1 MSPQSGEGR
10 QQSLVEAIHQVADC
24 PCVTHQERF
33 LTAVA
38 HTREFL
44 FKVAS
49 TRAGENARDAEDR
62 PLCVENVTAAGH
74 RFVLAFADLD
84 AAHRHSPN
92 AQIAGIPRDS
102 AIRMVLADDQVDGIL
117 FTAATD
123 NDAWAAA
130 QTSSLEKMLSSPAS

>member
-1 MSPQSGEGR
+1 MSSPGESPV
-10 QQSLVEAIHQVADC
+10 SLVEAIHQVADY
-24 PCVTHQERF
+24 PCATHQERF
-33 LTAVA
+33 LAAVA

-49 TRAGENARDAEDR
+49 TTAGENDSDGAQDR
-62 PLCVENVTAAGH
+62 LLRVENVTAAGH

-92 AQIAGIPRDS
+92 AQIASIPRDS
-102 AIRMVLADDQVDGIL
+102 AIRMVLADDQVDRIL

-123 NDAWAAA
+123 NHAWAAA
-130 QTSSLEKMLSSPAS
+130 QTSSLERILSLPLT